1 MLSGKVSHA
10 ACGCKPKW
18 RHEHSLSPAK
28 KSLIVKKPKNHSFG
42 LCDVCSGEEGGR
54 GLQFTVREGLLSGER
69 ERLGVTRQDVVN
81 WRNKLSKA
89 RDFENEK
96 PRKIKG

>member
-1 MLSGKVSHA
+1 MFAQVRRRKVAVVYSSESQEGKGYSVL
-10 ACGCKPKW
+10 
-18 RHEHSLSPAK
+18 RR
-28 KSLIVKKPKNHSFG
+28 
-42 LCDVCSGEEGGR
+42 DEG
-54 GLQFTVREGLLSGER
+54 
-69 ERLGVTRQDVVN
+69 GVTRQDVVN

>member
-1 MLSGKVSHA
+1 MFAQGRKVAVVYSSQSGK
-10 ACGCKPKW
+10 
-18 RHEHSLSPAK
+18 
-28 KSLIVKKPKNHSFG
+28 
-42 LCDVCSGEEGGR
+42 
-54 GLQFTVREGLLSGER
+54 GLLSGER

>member
-1 MLSGKVSHA
+1 MAVVYSSHSGK
-10 ACGCKPKW
+10 
-18 RHEHSLSPAK
+18 
-28 KSLIVKKPKNHSFG
+28 
-42 LCDVCSGEEGGR
+42 
-54 GLQFTVREGLLSGER
+54 GLLSGER
-69 ERLGVTRQDVVN
+69 EGGVTRQDVVN

>member
-10 ACGCKPKW
+10 ACGCKPKC

-42 LCDVCSGEEGGR
+42 LCDVCSGEEGAVVYSSQSGKGYSVERGR
-54 GLQFTVREGLLSGER
+54 
-69 ERLGVTRQDVVN
+69 GVTRQDVVN

-89 RDFENEK
+89 RDFESEK

>member
-1 MLSGKVSHA
+1 MVYSSESQEGKKGYS
-10 ACGCKPKW
+10 
-18 RHEHSLSPAK
+18 
-28 KSLIVKKPKNHSFG
+28 
-42 LCDVCSGEEGGR
+42 GGR
-54 GLQFTVREGLLSGER
+54 DEG
-69 ERLGVTRQDVVN
+69 GVTRQDVVN

>member
-1 MLSGKVSHA
+1 MFAQGRRRKVAVVYSSQSGK
-10 ACGCKPKW
+10 
-18 RHEHSLSPAK
+18 
-28 KSLIVKKPKNHSFG
+28 
-42 LCDVCSGEEGGR
+42 
-54 GLQFTVREGLLSGER
+54 GLLSGER
-69 ERLGVTRQDVVN
+69 ERGVTRQDVVN

>member
-1 MLSGKVSHA
+1 MFAQVRRRKVVVVYSSESRDMEGK
-10 ACGCKPKW
+10 GCYSVL
-18 RHEHSLSPAK
+18 RR
-28 KSLIVKKPKNHSFG
+28 
-42 LCDVCSGEEGGR
+42 DEGG
-54 GLQFTVREGLLSGER
+54 
-69 ERLGVTRQDVVN
+69 VTIQDVVN